1 MLRSHRVRQFGT
13 AGVIERSS
21 LITQGPHVKQNWP
34 QHLWLV
40 RHGES
45 AGNVAR
51 DAADAGGL
59 SRIEIEGR
67 DVDVPLSD
75 RGRIQATALGHW
87 FGSID
92 PGRRPQVILSSP
104 YVRAR
109 QTADLISEHGGL
121 RAARVACVTDE
132 RLREKEFGILD
143 RLTRAGIEQIYPE
156 QAAIR
161 RSVGK
166 FYHRPPGGESW
177 CDVILRLR
185 STLHTLSLHYS
196 GCRVLIVTHQVVV
209 LCLRYL
215 LEELDEQQILEI
227 DRVADVANC
236 GITEYVNEQSDRE
249 DGDRL
254 VLHRYNHTIPLR
266 KEGAPITKAPDV
278 NRNAR

>member
-1 MLRSHRVRQFGT
+1 M
-13 AGVIERSS
+13 
-21 LITQGPHVKQNWP
+21 KQTWP
-34 QHLWLV
+34 QHVWLV

-87 FGSID
+87 FLSLD
-92 PGRRPQVILSSP
+92 PDSRPQYILSSP

-109 QTADLISEHGGL
+109 QTADLIGEHGGL
-121 RAARVACVTDE
+121 TLAGVPCVTDE

-156 QAAIR
+156 QAQIR
-161 RSVGK
+161 RTVGK

-196 GCRVLIVTHQVVV
+196 GCRVLIVAHQVVV
-209 LCLRYL
+209 LCMRYL
-215 LEELDEQQILEI
+215 LEELDEQKILEI
-227 DRVADVANC
+227 DRGGDVANC
-236 GITEYVNEQSDRE
+236 GITEYVNEQSPSGDA
-249 DGDRL
+249 DRL
-254 VLHRYNHTIPLR
+254 VLQRYNHTIPLR
-266 KEGAPITKAPDV
+266 QEGAPITKAPDI